1 MKRPQAEPSRSPPP
15 GLPRRRMERVEQTI
29 PRPPNIPLSS
39 TQTEIFLQIREKG
52 LLKTPNQMKS
62 QPEDRD
68 RRRYCR
74 FHRDYGHD
82 MEECY
87 NLKNQIEDLIL
98 ERQVDVIVGGPATSD
113 DSSSARKAYAHAE
126 VQKRPQAWG
135 PGITFESENEYL
147 DHDDAL
153 VIIACI
159 ANARVRHIMIDT
171 GSSVDILY
179 LDAFQKLR
187 MTNRDHVPMTSTL
200 TGFTRDTITP
210 VGVTTLPMTF
220 DDEPRT
226 KTFMVPFMVVNLP
239 SAVDVLV
246 RLASADTPGDLSV
259 SHNLCRPTVATIEMA
274 TMVVLPPEVIFP
286 TLRVE
291 NFTTE
296 MSEAGLRDN
305 LDMLEEHWAKA
316 HLKTLQYQRAVARLY
331 NRMIRSRP
339 IGEGDIVLRKAEV
352 SDPGRTHEKLVP
364 RWEGPYHIT
373 RLVRDGTYTLSI
385 MEVKTLPRAWHV
397 SNLKKFYA

>member
-98 ERQVDVIVGGPATSD
+98 ERQVDVIVGGPAMSD

-200 TGFTRDTITP
+200 IGFTRDTITP
-210 VGVTTLPMTF
+210 VGVATLPMTF

-274 TMVVLPPEVIFP
+274 TML
-286 TLRVE
+286 
-291 NFTTE
+291 
-296 MSEAGLRDN
+296 G
-305 LDMLEEHWAKA
+305 LEEHC
-316 HLKTLQYQRAVARLY
+316 HLGQREDIALQA
-331 NRMIRSRP
+331 SS
-339 IGEGDIVLRKAEV
+339 IVLSPIQIGAQ
-352 SDPGRTHEKLVP
+352 DPDFLLKLP
-364 RWEGPYHIT
+364 PLAPEGLQLSLHLLNLALQLFCP
-373 RLVRDGTYTLSI
+373 TLSDCDQLL
-385 MEVKTLPRAWHV
+385 VDSSSQLLVHSPK
-397 SNLKKFYA
+397 S